1 MRKIIGGFAMS
12 MDGYIEGPNG
22 EYDWIINDPEYFKEY
37 SKQWKNI
44 DAMFYGRKTYETVI
58 KHKSNL
64 APFAHMK
71 HYVFSQSLKKPEPE
85 FILKNG
91 DVKDEVTR
99 IKNEPGKNI
108 AVFGGAEFLSSL
120 INLKL
125 IDELIL
131 AICPIILGKGKPFFI
146 NIEER
151 NHFNL
156 KNSKSY
162 SSGLV
167 ALTYEARRD

>member
-1 MRKIIGGFAMS
+1 MRKIIGGFAVS
-12 MDGYIEGPNG
+12 IDGFIEGPNG

-37 SKQWKNI
+37 SRQWKKI
-44 DAMFYGRKTYETVI
+44 DAMLYGRKTYETVI

-64 APFAHMK
+64 KPFAHMK
-71 HYVFSQSLKKPEPE
+71 HYTFSHSLKKLEPE
-85 FILKNG
+85 FILMNG
-91 DVKDEVTR
+91 DIKEDIMR
-99 IKNEPGKNI
+99 IKNEPGKDI

-151 NHFNL
+151 NHFSL
-156 KNSKSY
+156 KSSKSY

-167 ALTYEARRD
+167 ALTYEAKSI